1 MLKEAR
7 SLNKIYL
14 SDSDLD
20 TLSYA
25 CAEAEMMWRRRANH
39 PDEYRY
45 ENGKLKYT
53 PEECRRNMFR
63 YREMWR
69 KVNKLINR
77 PINITK
83 MSEGEFGEPVFAF
96 EFFND

>member
-25 CAEAEMMWRRRANH
+25 CAEAEMMWRRTWEGAQMDQTV
-39 PDEYRY
+39 P
-45 ENGKLKYT
+45 KLVQ
-53 PEECRRNMFR
+53 R
-63 YREMWR
+63 
-69 KVNKLINR
+69 
-77 PINITK
+77 
-83 MSEGEFGEPVFAF
+83 
-96 EFFND
+96 